1 MGTHLPALSQSY
13 QSQLAPPSLAKILT
27 MHLLSLTFMVGS
39 CVAMSTKMKSPY
51 AYQSNPM
58 ARMSM
63 QARHHHSS
71 GNEWNT
77 RSKNPFSYMV
87 GKEFFKNENI
97 HFDGDHFEGPHEE
110 LPYEVT
116 QNYGNYEKRHYPEAV
131 MACTYDLVDQA
142 GDPFAGLER
151 TNPFTIMSSR
161 RYQKTPQSIMF
172 RRLFKYISGVNQEG
186 KEIAMTRPVSTL
198 HKVVRED
205 DLGNLEALLMCFYLP
220 SEYQPEHSHPHKET
234 KPAPQARH
242 ASISAPAPMEDSRV
256 EIITRPEI
264 DVYVRTFDGFA
275 LTADTWERQRQIL
288 LDDLIGKKV
297 KHDEFFCSMYNS
309 PMEMTNRRNEVWVQ
323 ADDGEAADV
332 STVVHKL
339 LHEELPHHENH
350 PHPHQ

>member
-1 MGTHLPALSQSY
+1 MGTHLPALSLSY
-13 QSQLAPPSLAKILT
+13 QSQLASPSLAKILT
-27 MHLLSLTFMVGS
+27 MHLLSLTFMGGS

-151 TNPFTIMSSR
+151 TNPFTIMNSR
-161 RYQKTPQSIMF
+161 RFQKTPQSIMF

-186 KEIAMTRPVSTL
+186 KEIAMTRPVSSL

-205 DLGNLEALLMCFYLP
+205 SLGNLEMMLMCFYLP
-220 SEYQPEHSHPHKET
+220 SEYQPEHSHPHKER

-256 EIITRPEI
+256 EILTRPEI

-275 LTADTWERQRQIL
+275 LTADTWEHQRQTL

-297 KHDEFFCSMYNS
+297 KDDEFFCASYNS

-323 ADDGEAADV
+323 AEDGEAADV
-332 STVVHKL
+332 SSVVHQL
-339 LHEELPHHENH
+339 LHDELPHHENH

>member
-1 MGTHLPALSQSY
+1 MGSHLPALS
-13 QSQLAPPSLAKILT
+13 PPRRSPLSLAKILSLT
-27 MHLLSLTFMVGS
+27 MHLLLTFMVGS
-39 CVAMSTKMKSPY
+39 CMAMSVRRSPY
-51 AYQSNPM
+51 TYQSNPM

-63 QARHHHSS
+63 QARHHS
-71 GNEWNT
+71 GGNAWNT

-87 GKEFFKNENI
+87 GKEFFKNEN
-97 HFDGDHFEGPHEE
+97 HDGDHFDHFEGH
-110 LPYEVT
+110 
-116 QNYGNYEKRHYPEAV
+116 YEKRHYPEAV

-142 GDPFAGLER
+142 GDSLAGLEG
-151 TNPFTIMSSR
+151 TNPYTIMSSR
-161 RYQKTPQSIMF
+161 RFQKTPQSIMF

-186 KEIAMTRPVSTL
+186 KEIEMTRPVSTL

-205 DLGNLEALLMCFYLP
+205 SLGNLEMLLMCFYLP

-234 KPAPQARH
+234 KPNQQARH
-242 ASISAPAPMEDSRV
+242 ASISAPAPMDDSRV

-275 LTADTWERQRQIL
+275 LTADSWEHQRQIL

-309 PMEMTNRRNEVWVQ
+309 PMEMTNRRNEIWVQ
-323 ADDGEAADV
+323 AEDGDVADV
-332 STVVHKL
+332 SSVVHQL
-339 LHEELPHHENH
+339 LHDELPHHENH

>member
-1 MGTHLPALSQSY
+1 
-13 QSQLAPPSLAKILT
+13 
-27 MHLLSLTFMVGS
+27 
-39 CVAMSTKMKSPY
+39 
-51 AYQSNPM
+51 M

-87 GKEFFKNENI
+87 GKVFFKNENI

-172 RRLFKYISGVNQEG
+172 RRLFKYISGVNQ
-186 KEIAMTRPVSTL
+186 
-198 HKVVRED
+198 D
-205 DLGNLEALLMCFYLP
+205 GNLIIIL
-220 SEYQPEHSHPHKET
+220 KT
-234 KPAPQARH
+234 KAFGHYIFTMLCA
-242 ASISAPAPMEDSRV
+242 V
-256 EIITRPEI
+256 W
-264 DVYVRTFDGFA
+264 
-275 LTADTWERQRQIL
+275 LDTI
-288 LDDLIGKKV
+288 
-297 KHDEFFCSMYNS
+297 
-309 PMEMTNRRNEVWVQ
+309 
-323 ADDGEAADV
+323 
-332 STVVHKL
+332 
-339 LHEELPHHENH
+339 
-350 PHPHQ
+350 

>member
-1 MGTHLPALSQSY
+1 MSTDKSNVGPVLTFYRARLSRAPLAGPVKALAGPGTKPGVAPNSLGRQGGSHLKIFTHLPALSPSY

-116 QNYGNYEKRHYPEAV
+116 QVG
-131 MACTYDLVDQA
+131 
-142 GDPFAGLER
+142 
-151 TNPFTIMSSR
+151 
-161 RYQKTPQSIMF
+161 
-172 RRLFKYISGVNQEG
+172 
-186 KEIAMTRPVSTL
+186 
-198 HKVVRED
+198 
-205 DLGNLEALLMCFYLP
+205 
-220 SEYQPEHSHPHKET
+220 
-234 KPAPQARH
+234 
-242 ASISAPAPMEDSRV
+242 
-256 EIITRPEI
+256 
-264 DVYVRTFDGFA
+264 
-275 LTADTWERQRQIL
+275 
-288 LDDLIGKKV
+288 
-297 KHDEFFCSMYNS
+297 
-309 PMEMTNRRNEVWVQ
+309 
-323 ADDGEAADV
+323 
-332 STVVHKL
+332 
-339 LHEELPHHENH
+339 
-350 PHPHQ
+350 